1 MYIYI
6 YISHINVLFKFH
18 HVLYIYENSFTT
30 CYELLRIYLNRF
42 ADGKNEGKMVIP
54 FGMGRRRCP
63 GENLGMQM
71 VGLALGTLI
80 QCFDWERV
88 GEELVDMR
96 ECSGLTMPK
105 ELPLEALYQPRASMV
120 DLLTKI

>member
-1 MYIYI
+1 MCKLLL
-6 YISHINVLFKFH
+6 VLKKEH
-18 HVLYIYENSFTT
+18 
-30 CYELLRIYLNRF
+30 LNRF
-42 ADGKNEGKMVIP
+42 ADGQNEAKMVIP